1 MENSKYKIKIENGPV
16 YEEQLAIVHIPSTLH
31 SSDAN
36 HIITTS
42 DEIYDMIL
50 KKRQSEINQEQE
62 LINQERKNLERD
74 INEFHKK
81 QGLIN
86 QEQDEFNAQQL
97 AFNEAQ
103 RIINTEQKEFNE
115 RQKKINEEQA
125 KLNEKQKN
133 INEDVRL
140 DIDSIKLEIVS
151 AGGDINAIKSV
162 LKNYITKSDFE
173 DFEHKLEEI
182 ISDIYTKKEVDNL
195 LKDINNEFNNH
206 YTKTEIDEIVENV
219 EVDLTDYYTKK
230 EVDEAIENV
239 EVDLTDYYT
248 KEEVDDAIENAE
260 VDLTG
265 YYTKEEVD
273 DRFLQLEIGEMLN
286 NVSASM
292 YCSPSSDFEKGTTV
306 SHTITLNTNN
316 FTLDDKTLLY
326 SIIKKGNTILAESTG
341 DTVSCSDTI
350 TDSTSYSG
358 VVIYN
363 RYLPDNIVTGISKTW
378 SASCGRAAYYRTYY
392 GFGHDVESV
401 FIDGNNTITS
411 SARGVYADTSKEDN
425 VYYFIIVP
433 SGVSVPSTF
442 TMNATPFVMNK
453 STLTKN
459 NISYTVFKSGSSF
472 GIGGEVNIN
481 AQ

>member
-16 YEEQLAIVHIPSTLH
+16 EEMQLAIIQIPSTLH
-31 SSDAN
+31 SIDAN
-36 HIITTS
+36 HIVTTS
-42 DEIYDMIL
+42 DEIYDMML
-50 KKRQSEINQEQE
+50 KKRQSEINREQE
-62 LINQERKNLERD
+62 LINEERNNLERD

-81 QGLIN
+81 QELIN
-86 QEQDEFNAQQL
+86 KEQEEFNAQQL

-103 RIINTEQKEFNE
+103 RIINTEQNEFNE

-140 DIDSIKLEIVS
+140 DIDSIKLDIAS
-151 AGGDINAIKSV
+151 TGGDIEAIKSV
-162 LKNYITKSDFE
+162 LKNYVTKE
-173 DFEHKLEEI
+173 DFEILEDNINSKILEI
-182 ISDIYTKKEVDNL
+182 NENLKNYYTKTEVDDAIKNVEVDL
-195 LKDINNEFNNH
+195 SDY
-206 YTKTEIDEIVENV
+206 YTKTEI
-219 EVDLTDYYTKK
+219 
-230 EVDEAIENV
+230 
-239 EVDLTDYYT
+239 
-248 KEEVDDAIENAE
+248 
-260 VDLTG
+260 
-265 YYTKEEVD
+265 D

-286 NVSASM
+286 KVSVSM
-292 YCSPSSDFEKGTTV
+292 SCSPSSIFEKGTTV

-316 FTLDDKTLLY
+316 FTLSDKTLLY

-341 DTVSCSDTI
+341 DTISCSDTI
-350 TDSTSYSG
+350 TGTTSYIGTVS
-358 VVIYN
+358 YKN
-363 RYLPDNIVTGISKTW
+363 NTKTW
-378 SASCGRAAYYRTYY
+378 TTSCSRSAYYRTYY
-392 GFGHDVESV
+392 GFASDVDSV
-401 FIDGNNTITS
+401 FSKNNKLTS
-411 SARGVYADTSKEDN
+411 SAKGTYSEESKEDN